1 MDTSGDAV
9 CWNSEGRR
17 WRHPSTSNPK
27 ITQGVSRCD
36 PSCSRNISDG
46 IQQCLCGHCVSRVK
60 GKLHCDTTELQNP
73 GGLLEVEEGE
83 PEGVAAVSW
92 RQRHPTIMLGS
103 CYPFSSCSQ
112 PCWGHVARRETKAA
126 PCEILKPHP
135 QILLKR

>member
-46 IQQCLCGHCVSRVK
+46 IQQCLCGHCVSRVRENSIVTPLNFRTLEASWRWRK
-60 GKLHCDTTELQNP
+60 GSLR
-73 GGLLEVEEGE
+73 GLLLFLGGKGTQQSCWGAVIPFPAAASHAGDTWPGE
-83 PEGVAAVSW
+83 
-92 RQRHPTIMLGS
+92 RQRLPLVRS
-103 CYPFSSCSQ
+103 
-112 PCWGHVARRETKAA
+112 
-126 PCEILKPHP
+126 
-135 QILLKR
+135 